1 MFRVFGLVLLLAAFV
16 FAQDEN
22 VSNYDRWMQAK
33 AHRDSVKNAEMIQKN
48 SVPFDFLVGMTI
60 NMGFKVINNET
71 QLNHYEKVERVV
83 FFEGAFFQAGASVQ
97 GPLLQYHLA
106 VRLGVQFEYA
116 PLFLSE
122 PLYVEDGNGE
132 DKRVTGGGLSQGRIA
147 FPILFAVKPR
157 SSFVSF
163 EFGPQISIPLFDNLE
178 LDGVRDRE
186 LDSSMEFSMLLG
198 VGFRVSERIY
208 LDLLLDA
215 KFYHKFNEKFADG
228 LADWSSVAIKAGVT
242 FNPL

>member
-33 AHRDSVKNAEMIQKN
+33 AHRDSVRNAEMIQKN

-60 NMGFKVINNET
+60 NMGFKVINNEK
-71 QLNHYEKVERVV
+71 QLSRYEKVERIV

-97 GPLLQYHLA
+97 WPLLQYHLA
-106 VRLGVQFEYA
+106 VRLGVLFEYA
-116 PLFLSE
+116 PLYLSE
-122 PLYVEDGNGE
+122 PLYVDDGKG
-132 DKRVTGGGLSQGRIA
+132 DYKRVTDGYLSQGRIA

-163 EFGPQISIPLFDNLE
+163 ELGSQISIPLFDKLE
-178 LDGVRDRE
+178 LDGARDRE

-198 VGFRVSERIY
+198 VGFRVNERIY
-208 LDLLLDA
+208 LDLLWDA

-228 LADWSSVAIKAGVT
+228 LADWSSAAIKAGVT
-242 FNPL
+242 FNPF

>member
-1 MFRVFGLVLLLAAFV
+1 MSRFFLFVLLIAMSA
-16 FAQDEN
+16 FAQGES
-22 VSNYDRWMQAK
+22 VSDYDRWMQAK
-33 AHRDSVKNAEMIQKN
+33 AHRDSVRNAERIQKKT
-48 SVPFDFLVGMTI
+48 VPFDFLVGMTM
-60 NMGFKVINNET
+60 NVGFKVINNET
-71 QLNHYEKVERVV
+71 QLNHYEKVERIV

-97 GPLLQYHLA
+97 WPLLQYHLA

-122 PLYVEDGNGE
+122 PLYIEDGDGGY
-132 DKRVTGGGLSQGRIA
+132 KRVTDGGLSQGRIA

-178 LDGVRDRE
+178 LDGVRDRKVY
-186 LDSSMEFSMLLG
+186 SSMEFSVLLG
-198 VGFRVSERIY
+198 VGFRVNERIY

-215 KFYHKFNEKFADG
+215 KFYHKYNERFADG
-228 LADWSSVAIKAGVT
+228 LANWSSAAIKVGVT

>member
-1 MFRVFGLVLLLAAFV
+1 MSRFFLFVLLIAMSA
-16 FAQDEN
+16 FAQGES
-22 VSNYDRWMQAK
+22 VSDYDRWMQAK
-33 AHRDSVKNAEMIQKN
+33 AHRDSVRNAEMFYKN
-48 SVPFDFLVGMTI
+48 AVPFNFLVGMTM
-60 NMGFKVINNET
+60 NVGLKVINNET
-71 QLNHYEKVERVV
+71 QLTRYEKVDRII
-83 FFEGAFFQAGASVQ
+83 FFEGAMFQAGASVQ
-97 GPLLQYHLA
+97 WPLLKYYLA
-106 VRLGVQFEYA
+106 VRLGVLFEYA

-132 DKRVTGGGLSQGRIA
+132 DKRVTEGGLSQGRIA

-198 VGFRVSERIY
+198 VGFRVNERIY

-215 KFYHKFNEKFADG
+215 KFYHKFNERFADG
-228 LADWSSVAIKAGVT
+228 LADWSSLAIKAGVT
-242 FNPL
+242 FNPF

>member
-33 AHRDSVKNAEMIQKN
+33 AHRDSVRNAERIQKN

-97 GPLLQYHLA
+97 WPLLQYHLA
-106 VRLGVQFEYA
+106 VRLGVLFEYA
-116 PLFLSE
+116 PLYLSE
-122 PLYVEDGNGE
+122 PLYVEDGKGE
-132 DKRVTGGGLSQGRIA
+132 YKRVSDGYLSQGRIA

-163 EFGPQISIPLFDNLE
+163 ELGSQISIPLFDNLE
-178 LDGVRDRE
+178 LDGACDRE

-198 VGFRVSERIY
+198 VGFRVNERIY

-215 KFYHKFNEKFADG
+215 KFYHKYNEKFADG
-228 LADWSSVAIKAGVT
+228 LADWSSAAIKAGVT

>member
-1 MFRVFGLVLLLAAFV
+1 MFRVFGLVLLLAAFT
-16 FAQDEN
+16 FAQDES
-22 VSNYDRWMQAK
+22 VSDYDRWMQAK
-33 AHRDSVKNAEMIQKN
+33 AHRDSVRNAERIQKN

-60 NMGFKVINNET
+60 NMGFKAINNET

-97 GPLLQYHLA
+97 WPLLQYNLA
-106 VRLGVQFEYA
+106 VRFGVQFEYA

-122 PLYVEDGNGE
+122 PLYVEGDGGY
-132 DKRVTGGGLSQGRIA
+132 KRVTDGGLSQGRIA

-163 EFGPQISIPLFDNLE
+163 EFGPQISIPLFDKLE
-178 LDGVRDRE
+178 LDGARDRE

-198 VGFRVSERIY
+198 VGFRVNERIY

-215 KFYHKFNEKFADG
+215 KFYHKYNERFADG
-228 LADWSSVAIKAGVT
+228 LAHWSSVAIKAGVT